1 MQFNL
6 SAISRT
12 AVVAGISLFFV
23 ATQLYSAT
31 PAFKV
36 IAFYSINGSGEQP
49 DDPAHDNFSHETNGF
64 MPKLG
69 SQNNFT
75 YDSTMDW
82 TKLNDSAFLYQYQ
95 IVMFLDDLPAPGE
108 QASLRKY
115 IERGNGFMAFHICA
129 YNFPGDSHAPAWPWY
144 FDTLFACGQFV
155 NNTWLPT
162 STKLKVEDTSF
173 VVTKGFPSVITS
185 EVSEW
190 YSWQNDLRKNPNIK
204 ILCSVD
210 PSGFPVG
217 TDPTQSWTS
226 GYYPIVWTNTKY
238 RMLYCN
244 SGHNN
249 MNYSTNTALSQTW
262 TNTQHVQLILNAL
275 KWLGTPPSTS
285 TRFSADMFPQSK
297 PEMQIRF
304 GSTGWTITRRGAAGD
319 FRVTIW
325 DLQGNLISQG
335 RTQSGSYSTGNLR
348 LGNGLYIVRASS
360 ALGDA
365 MQAVRAP

>member
-1 MQFNL
+1 MQINL
-6 SAISRT
+6 SAISKA
-12 AVVAGISLFFV
+12 AVAVGISLFFV
-23 ATQLYSAT
+23 ASQLFSAT
-31 PAFKV
+31 PAFKI
-36 IAFYSINGSGEQP
+36 IAFYSTNGSGRQP
-49 DDPAHDNFSHETNGF
+49 DDQAHDSFAHETNVF

-69 SQNNFT
+69 SQNNFA

-95 IVMFLDDLPAPGE
+95 IVMFLDDLPATTQ

-115 IERGNGFMAFHICA
+115 IERGNGFIAFHICA
-129 YNFPGDSHAPAWPWY
+129 YNYPGDTHAPAWPWY

-162 STKLKVEDTSF
+162 SAKLKVEDTSF
-173 VVTKGFPSVITS
+173 VVTKGFPSVYTS

-190 YSWQNDLRKNPNIK
+190 YSWKNDLRKNPNIK

-217 TDPTQSWTS
+217 TDPAQSWTS

-238 RMLYCN
+238 RMLYDN

-249 MNYSTNTALSQTW
+249 MNYGTNTALSQAW
-262 TNTQHVQLILNAL
+262 TNTQHAQLILNAL

-285 TRFSADMFPQSK
+285 TRFSADVVPQRR
-297 PEMQIRF
+297 PEIQIRF
-304 GSTGWTITRRGAAGD
+304 APTGWTISRRGAVGD
-319 FRVTIW
+319 LRVTIW

-348 LGNGLYIVRASS
+348 LGKGLYIVRASS

-365 MQAVRAP
+365 VQEVLAP